1 MPIDDY
7 ADLLAPIHAFLH
19 CPTPTAWVTAA
30 VREPALLLQ
39 DHANCELKAA
49 LTAHSL
55 IRRYCLPR
63 QHRQRLPAL
72 SFYDGL
78 EAVPDKDEVLGRRL
92 TTEDER
98 RVFDLL
104 TPGPLLSKLVR
115 LIQEELH
122 HYAQVRGLMAARG
135 IAEQALP
142 AGRYAKGLLAAV
154 RTHEPAC
161 LVDRL
166 IVGAYIEARSCERF
180 ACLVPQVD
188 EVLGHFYLSLLRS
201 EARHYQDYLSLAQSL
216 SPVSIAPRV
225 ALFGTLEAE
234 LITTPDPLL
243 RFHSGVPEA
252 A

>member
-1 MPIDDY
+1 MTLDHY
-7 ADLLAPIHAFLH
+7 TELLSPIHAFLH
-19 CPTPTAWVTAA
+19 CPTPDAWVAAA
-30 VREPALLLQ
+30 VQHTPLLLQ
-39 DHANCELKAA
+39 DHAHCELKAA

-63 QHRQRLPAL
+63 EQRQRLPAL

-78 EAVPDKDEVLGRRL
+78 EAVPDKDEVLGRKL
-92 TTEDER
+92 TTDDER

-104 TPGPLLSKLVR
+104 TPGPLLGKLVR

-122 HYAQVRGLMAARG
+122 HYAQVREIMAARG
-135 IAEQALP
+135 IGEQPLS

-180 ACLVPQVD
+180 ACLVPLVD
-188 EVLGHFYLSLLRS
+188 EELGRFYLSLLRS

-216 SPVSIAPRV
+216 SPTSIGSRV
-225 ALFGTLEAE
+225 ALFGALEAE
-234 LITTPDPLL
+234 LISTPDLQL
-243 RFHSGVPEA
+243 RFHSGLPVA